1 MQTAGVVLS
10 RQINQH
16 PGKIFRDFQDRG
28 TIMLLEAKFSKNRD
42 LAKEGWE
49 AIKHVYVLT
58 EKRLIPSTSRKA
70 KTRAA
75 SPTEVITTSRC
86 LIELKGKTNGWT
98 ELEGLDFLLPVPNVV
113 QELINFLAGRSM

>member
-1 MQTAGVVLS
+1 MQTVGVVLS
-10 RQINQH
+10 RQIYQQ
-16 PGKIFRDFQDRG
+16 PGKIFRDSQDQG

-49 AIKHVYVLT
+49 AIEHVYVLT

-70 KTRAA
+70 RAGA
-75 SPTEVITTSRC
+75 AGPTEVITTVRR

-98 ELEGLDFLLPVPNVV
+98 ELEGLDFLLPVQNVG
-113 QELINFLAGRSM
+113 QELINFLAGRSK